1 MADPENEFDLE
12 RYLQRIGVSSKPQ
25 PTLGFLSEMARAQL
39 TAIPFENLDPLAGE
53 RVALDPE
60 SLWRKLVLSG
70 RGGYC
75 FELNLLFDAAMRA
88 VGFEPR
94 QLFGRVIMGRP
105 ERGPRGHL
113 LFSVKL
119 DGQAY
124 LADVGFGGPGIIEPI
139 PLQTGVVFE
148 QDGFRFQLV
157 ESEWGEYVL
166 QLMTGQGWFDVL
178 SFDLS
183 WVSPLDVEMANY
195 FYSTHSKVPFT
206 NQLMCML
213 KSPEGLTGFREGALM
228 RFGPDLSVRER
239 TELTDLEQLRTILT
253 GEFGLTLK
261 GDLLDR
267 VWAKLSKSARK
278 N

>member
-1 MADPENEFDLE
+1 MADPEGRFDLE
-12 RYLQRIGVSSKPQ
+12 RYLQRIGVSSRPQ
-25 PTLGFLSEMARAQL
+25 PTLEFLSEMARAQL

-75 FELNLLFDAAMRA
+75 FELNLLFDEAMRA

-113 LFSVKL
+113 LFSVEL

-157 ESEWGEYVL
+157 ESDWGEYVL

-178 SFDLS
+178 SFDLT
-183 WVSPLDVEMANY
+183 WVSPLDV
-195 FYSTHSKVPFT
+195 VPV
-206 NQLMCML
+206 
-213 KSPEGLTGFREGALM
+213 PALP
-228 RFGPDLSVRER
+228 GPRAVQRIVR
-239 TELTDLEQLRTILT
+239 
-253 GEFGLTLK
+253 
-261 GDLLDR
+261 
-267 VWAKLSKSARK
+267 
-278 N
+278 